1 MSSNVP
7 HYGIFDGDLKKRFGF
22 VKASESEDI
31 PELPG
36 IYAWYLP
43 MRGDDGSDL
52 PAFLRSL
59 EKSVSHY
66 APVTMLEGNGA
77 QRRIQIERN
86 VPEFDVSSA
95 PLQRLTESI
104 GSSQVQ
110 QISKLVLMLSFLTEP
125 FYVGMT
131 DSSNGLRNRIQQHLQ
146 SVKSFD
152 EDKRWTGSFRT
163 RIAHVLGEKEAL
175 KRCLVAFVTLP
186 EELVGTDAT
195 RLLEHIL
202 IRTVC
207 PSQSKRG

>member
-1 MSSNVP
+1 MSINFP
-7 HYGIFDGDLKKRFGF
+7 HHGIFDGDLKKRFGF
-22 VKASESEDI
+22 VKAAEFEDI

-59 EKSVSHY
+59 EKSISHY
-66 APVTMLEGNGA
+66 APVTKLEANGA

-86 VPEFDVSSA
+86 VPEFDVTSA
-95 PLQRLTESI
+95 PLQRLTESLS
-104 GSSQVQ
+104 SSQVQ
-110 QISKLVLMLSFLTEP
+110 QLSKLVLMLSFLTEP

-152 EDKRWTGSFRT
+152 EDKQWTGTFRT
-163 RIAHVLGEKEAL
+163 RIAHVLEEKEAL

-186 EELVGTDAT
+186 DELVGTDAA
-195 RLLEHIL
+195 RLSEHIL